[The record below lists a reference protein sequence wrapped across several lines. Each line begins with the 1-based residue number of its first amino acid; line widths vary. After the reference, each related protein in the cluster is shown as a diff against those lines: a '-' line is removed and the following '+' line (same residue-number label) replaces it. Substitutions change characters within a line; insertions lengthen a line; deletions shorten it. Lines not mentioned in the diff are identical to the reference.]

1 MASVHSP
8 IVPPERLI
16 GQVKWF
22 NSKDGYG
29 FITAREGELTGRDIF
44 VHYSSIQTKD
54 DEKYKYLVQGECVEF
69 QINKLPAGEHEYIA
83 VSITG
88 VRGGDLMCDLRKFQ
102 QVAPPLPFH
111 SHPAGRRHH
120 STSIPIAPPLT
131 LPPQPM
137 TAAAAVASTPS
148 PKYKPRIYKTPDG
161 TGHPKKHLAVRRS
174 NAFSPPFETVDRT
187 PTASNPQ

>member
-1 MASVHSP
+1 M
-8 IVPPERLI
+8 I

-54 DEKYKYLVQGECVEF
+54 NEKYKYLVQGECVEF

-102 QVAPPLPFH
+102 QLAPSLSSPSSPRV
-111 SHPAGRRHH
+111 STTVSSYPGGRRHYQP
-120 STSIPIAPPLT
+120 TTGPAIAPPLS

-161 TGHPKKHLAVRRS
+161 TANPKKHLAVRRS
-174 NAFSPPFETVDRT
+174 IAFSPPFNSVDHT
-187 PTASNPQ
+187 TTSTTSP